1 MSMEGAAN
9 QENSINFDNNWCR
22 SLANEEGDV
31 DEDERKPR
39 NINRETMNDCVGQD
53 SSAGL
58 GLVQRNNWP
67 TNQLIKI
74 CLSGIENPPGWHTA
88 PHLAI
93 GHSPA
98 HGYIFCS
105 GGGI

>member
-53 SSAGL
+53 SSTAGWQVWVWSSVTTDL
-58 GLVQRNNWP
+58 Q
-67 TNQLIKI
+67 TN
-74 CLSGIENPPGWHTA
+74 
-88 PHLAI
+88 
-93 GHSPA
+93 
-98 HGYIFCS
+98 
-105 GGGI
+105 